1 MTASLNLSVTQ
12 EGNKVRAAGQA
23 SFSPDSQQSIP
34 MSAADQKP
42 GVNIP
47 LMIEAEFYPEDI
59 SDFRFSVRAPPK
71 DGLAQAVVNLLKL
84 YMYPTD

>member
-1 MTASLNLSVTQ
+1 
-12 EGNKVRAAGQA
+12 
-23 SFSPDSQQSIP
+23 
-34 MSAADQKP
+34 MSAADQQP

-47 LMIEAEFYPEDI
+47 FMIEAEFYPEDI

-84 YMYPTD
+84 YMYPTDW